1 MEQAFGTPHVYDWAS
16 TSDAHPNVF
25 AHCRFR
31 NGKHQ
36 LTPDFALVQLIDP
49 QSGKLKPMHDG
60 AEGEYIFTHLDRQA
74 CGLVR
79 YRTGDILRVQTSP
92 CACGR
97 TGFRMDIVGRS
108 DDMLLVRG
116 VNLFPSAL
124 QSVVGRFVP
133 KVSGRIQIVLQQPG
147 PKVEPPLK
155 LRVEH
160 AQGVAD
166 EELAE
171 LKKSIQSAIRSDL
184 SVTTDVELVP
194 TGALGRTETKTR
206 LIVVQS
212 Q

>member
-1 MEQAFGTPHVYDWAS
+1 
-16 TSDAHPNVF
+16 
-25 AHCRFR
+25 
-31 NGKHQ
+31 
-36 LTPDFALVQLIDP
+36 
-49 QSGKLKPMHDG
+49 
-60 AEGEYIFTHLDRQA
+60 
-74 CGLVR
+74 
-79 YRTGDILRVQTSP
+79 
-92 CACGR
+92 
-97 TGFRMDIVGRS
+97 
-108 DDMLLVRG
+108 MLLVRG